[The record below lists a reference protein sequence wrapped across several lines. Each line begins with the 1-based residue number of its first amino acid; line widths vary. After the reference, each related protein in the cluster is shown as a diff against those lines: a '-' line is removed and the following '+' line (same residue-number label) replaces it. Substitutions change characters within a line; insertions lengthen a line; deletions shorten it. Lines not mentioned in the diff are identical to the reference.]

1 MSRFATVRSPGAEH
15 RSGPSSRATGGLVGR
30 AAYWLSSTARS
41 DSDQLRGKLIQSVLD
56 RKAPLVVGAAVMAAT
71 AITAYVMTGAWWPLA
86 WLAADLI
93 LVCLRLAVIVQSER
107 QPRRP
112 RTDFVP
118 AMLTLGLLW
127 TSLFAAASFACMLSG
142 ETVLAV
148 MAAVNTAGV
157 VGGVSS
163 RNAPTPRYAAIVI
176 LVCCV
181 PFAVATFLAPYP
193 GMHALA
199 FIVPLWAIG
208 MYVITL
214 QNHTIT
220 VRMIRAERVTR
231 KLAMTDALTG
241 LHNRM
246 FLDEELAGLCR
257 KVDGGPET
265 GFTVLCL
272 DLDGFKAVNDRYG
285 HRAGDILLKAVAGRI
300 MNAIRLQDHACRNGG
315 DEFTVLLPGIG
326 RDEATFV
333 ARRIISSISRP
344 FDIGHDDKAWIGVSI
359 GSAFAP
365 DDGTD
370 PQALQA
376 AADAAL
382 YAAKQAGKGV
392 HREYQD
398 EIPTSEDGDLRA
410 SA

>member
-1 MSRFATVRSPGAEH
+1 M
-15 RSGPSSRATGGLVGR
+15 
-30 AAYWLSSTARS
+30 
-41 DSDQLRGKLIQSVLD
+41 
-56 RKAPLVVGAAVMAAT
+56 
-71 AITAYVMTGAWWPLA
+71 
-86 WLAADLI
+86 
-93 LVCLRLAVIVQSER
+93 
-107 QPRRP
+107 
-112 RTDFVP
+112 
-118 AMLTLGLLW
+118 
-127 TSLFAAASFACMLSG
+127 
-142 ETVLAV
+142 
-148 MAAVNTAGV
+148 
-157 VGGVSS
+157 
-163 RNAPTPRYAAIVI
+163 
-176 LVCCV
+176 
-181 PFAVATFLAPYP
+181 
-193 GMHALA
+193 
-199 FIVPLWAIG
+199 
-208 MYVITL
+208 
-214 QNHTIT
+214 
-220 VRMIRAERVTR
+220 RV
-231 KLAMTDALTG
+231 
-241 LHNRM
+241 H
-246 FLDEELAGLCR
+246 
-257 KVDGGPET
+257 
-265 GFTVLCL
+265 
-272 DLDGFKAVNDRYG
+272 DRYG

-392 HREYQD
+392 HREYQG